1 MKTLE
6 EIYNQHA
13 EMPYIW
19 TKYEEELRRKP
30 IPKRNM
36 ERTKEG
42 LLPGHIIL
50 LWRINFGTYTTQSPL
65 HKYFYTTY
73 GINAQ
78 KELDWLIEQGYI
90 RLMTDQESLIYLRA
104 GQVKDF
110 LKAKDVKGPPK
121 MKRPDLDQK
130 MAEVYSEED
139 LAPLFDLRGY
149 VLTEKGQE
157 TLAAHPEIVERHPQK
172 KF

>member
-1 MKTLE
+1 M
-6 EIYNQHA
+6 
-13 EMPYIW
+13 
-19 TKYEEELRRKP
+19 
-30 IPKRNM
+30 
-36 ERTKEG
+36 
-42 LLPGHIIL
+42 
-50 LWRINFGTYTTQSPL
+50 
-65 HKYFYTTY
+65 
-73 GINAQ
+73 
-78 KELDWLIEQGYI
+78 IEQGYV

-110 LKAKDVKGPPK
+110 LKAEDVKGLSK

-149 VLTEKGQE
+149 VLNEKGQE